1 MPAHIIMNV
10 LVCVKRV
17 PETGGRIELT
27 PDGMNIETRGLEFTV
42 SPHEECAV
50 EEAIR
55 IIEKHGGSSTVLSLG
70 PPATTEILR
79 EALAKGIDRG
89 ILLEIE
95 EDDWDPSATAYA
107 IAEAI
112 KNENFD
118 LLLFGNESA
127 QYTNY
132 QVGVRVAQLLDI
144 PCVTGI
150 KSLEIIA
157 GSLPKAVAKR
167 EVKGGWEVY
176 ETSLPAAFTVKEG
189 INNPR
194 HPSLRG
200 IMAAK
205 RKELQSIKP
214 TKKTTQLV
222 KLSLKKPPERSGQV
236 ELLGQ
241 GPEAVPKLVEKLREM
256 GVV

>member
-1 MPAHIIMNV
+1 MEV

-27 PDGMNIETRGLEFTV
+27 SDGMNIDTRGLEFTI

-70 PPATTEILR
+70 PPATTEIIR
-79 EALAKGIDRG
+79 EALAKGIERG

-95 EDDWDPSATAYA
+95 EDDWDPAATAFA
-107 IAEAI
+107 IADAI

-118 LLLFGNESA
+118 ILLFGNESA

-132 QVGVRVAQLLDI
+132 QVGVRVAYLLDL

-150 KSLEIIA
+150 KSLEIA
-157 GSLPKAVAKR
+157 TGSPIKAVAKR
-167 EVKGGWEVY
+167 EAKGGWEVY
-176 ETSLPAAFTVKEG
+176 ETHLPAAFTVKEG
-189 INNPR
+189 INTPR

-205 RKELQSIKP
+205 RKEIQTIKP
-214 TKKTTQLV
+214 IKKTAQLV
-222 KLSLKKPPERSGQV
+222 KLGLKKPPERSGQV
-236 ELLGQ
+236 EILGH
-241 GPEAVPKLVEKLREM
+241 GVEAVPKLVEKLKEM
-256 GVV
+256 GVT

>member
-1 MPAHIIMNV
+1 MKV

-55 IIEKHGGSSTVLSLG
+55 IIERHGGSSTVLSLG
-70 PPATTEILR
+70 PSATTEVLR
-79 EALAKGIDRG
+79 EALAKGIERG

-95 EDDWDPSATAYA
+95 EDDWDPTATAYA
-107 IAEAI
+107 IAEAVR
-112 KNENFD
+112 NESFD
-118 LLLFGNESA
+118 ILLFGNESA

-150 KSLEIIA
+150 KSLEIFA
-157 GSLPKAVAKR
+157 GPPPKAIAKR

-176 ETSLPAAFTVKEG
+176 ETHLPAAFTIKEG
-189 INNPR
+189 INSPR

-205 RKELQSIKP
+205 RKEIQIIKP
-214 TKKTTQLV
+214 AKKTAQLF
-222 KLSLKKPPERSGQV
+222 KLGLKKPPERSGQV
-236 ELLGQ
+236 EILGQ
-241 GPEAVPKLVEKLREM
+241 GVEAVPKLVEKLKEM
-256 GVV
+256 GVT

>member
-1 MPAHIIMNV
+1 MKV

-17 PETGGRIELT
+17 PETGGRIELS
-27 PDGMNIETRGLEFTV
+27 PDGMNIDTRGLEFTV

-70 PPATTEILR
+70 PTATTEIIR
-79 EALAKGIDRG
+79 EALAKGIERG
-89 ILLEIE
+89 LLLEIG
-95 EDDWDPSATAYA
+95 EDDWDPTATAHA

-112 KNENFD
+112 RNENFD
-118 LLLFGNESA
+118 VLLFGNESA

-132 QVGVRVAQLLDI
+132 QVGVRVAHLLDL

-150 KSLEIIA
+150 KSLEIA
-157 GSLPKAVAKR
+157 PGPPPKAIAKR

-176 ETSLPAAFTVKEG
+176 ETPLPAAFTVKEG
-189 INNPR
+189 INTPR

-205 RKELQSIKP
+205 RKEIQIIKP
-214 TKKTTQLV
+214 VKKAALLV

-236 ELLGQ
+236 EILGQ
-241 GPEAVPKLVEKLREM
+241 GVEAVPKLVEKLKEM
-256 GVV
+256 GVT